1 MTRWRCLC
9 VCNHQV
15 DRKLVSS
22 LSAEVA
28 ELGWMS
34 LSPHMAVTHANFPF
48 LVIGVSKF
56 LSQRCCQMYTFS
68 VGLCFQEGRSGVYCS
83 VHPLNPGP
91 NIGTVAAASVVSR
104 PLLATLHYEAPLKL
118 GHWDHQPT
126 SRVRFEKMS
135 NILKWYLS
143 DGAVWAG
150 PAWQGWWCQQFG
162 PNIILIYWHHPPA
175 LLQEYEILLI

>member
-1 MTRWRCLC
+1 MSQCLQSPGWPEAC
-9 VCNHQV
+9 VITIGGSGRAGL
-15 DRKLVSS
+15 D
-22 LSAEVA
+22 
-28 ELGWMS
+28 
-34 LSPHMAVTHANFPF
+34 VTITTHGCKAQATANFLF
-48 LVIGVSKF
+48 LVIGVSEF
-56 LSQRCCQMYTFS
+56 LIQRCCQMYTFS
-68 VGLCFQEGRSGVYCS
+68 VGLCFQEGGSGVYCTA
-83 VHPLNPGP
+83 HPLNPGP

-143 DGAVWAG
+143 DAAVWAG